1 MLSSATSTTWPVL
14 KLGLTSSIPLLLER
28 SSIRVLL
35 DIGDSSLSCIRKCNK
50 GARFDPARLSSL
62 RRTFPSLRPGRGDPV
77 ARLGL
82 PSHKDGR
89 SLERAL
95 RRLMFLGRSGASP
108 HLTPGSAAVLGGVL
122 ALLLGGR
129 RAMAIC
135 VCRRRATATKAER
148 RACGRKV

>member
-62 RRTFPSLRPGRGDPV
+62 RRTFPSSEP
-77 ARLGL
+77 
-82 PSHKDGR
+82 
-89 SLERAL
+89 
-95 RRLMFLGRSGASP
+95 
-108 HLTPGSAAVLGGVL
+108 GGVL
-122 ALLLGGR
+122 LCLGWVR
-129 RAMAIC
+129 Q
-135 VCRRRATATKAER
+135 ATKTA
-148 RACGRKV
+148 GRWSAP